1 MKTTNISVS
10 LNTPDG
16 LKQYT
21 GRGIIAYPFVIHRP
35 IVSIRENMS
44 IREMAAGNAY
54 WCVSHIASGR
64 KAFNAATIQDAKRM
78 VSILGRFDLFKM
90 PECDRFYELCRA
102 QGRNVQNTLENEG
115 WSSVTMRFHPNV

>member
-16 LKQYT
+16 RKQYT

-35 IVSIRENMS
+35 IVNVLSSKGRIERQSSDE
-44 IREMAAGNAY
+44 Y

-64 KAFNAATIQDAKRM
+64 KAFNARTIQDAKRM

-115 WSSVTMRFHPNV
+115 WSPSTMRFKNV

>member
-16 LKQYT
+16 RKQYT

-35 IVSIRENMS
+35 IMS
-44 IREMAAGNAY
+44 VREMAAGDTY

-64 KAFNAATIQDAKRM
+64 KAFNARTIQDAKRM

-115 WSSVTMRFHPNV
+115 WSPSTMRFKNVYV

>member
-1 MKTTNISVS
+1 MKTSNISVS

-16 LKQYT
+16 RKQYT
-21 GRGIIAYPFVIHRP
+21 GRGIVAYPFVIHRP
-35 IVSIRENMS
+35 IMS

-78 VSILGRFDLFKM
+78 VGILGRFDLFLM

-102 QGRNVQNTLENEG
+102 QGRKVQNTLEDEG
-115 WSSVTMRFHPNV
+115 WSPSTMRFHPNA

>member
-16 LKQYT
+16 RKQYT
-21 GRGIIAYPFVIHRP
+21 GRGIITYPFVIHRP
-35 IVSIRENMS
+35 IANDWP
-44 IREMAAGNAY
+44 GNTY

-64 KAFNAATIQDAKRM
+64 KAFNARTIQDAKRM
-78 VSILGRFDLFKM
+78 VSILGQFDLFKM

-115 WSSVTMRFHPNV
+115 WSPSTMRFRNV